1 MNCITINADMLQY
14 KWTALMHAVHGGELE
29 YARKLMYAS
38 EIELDLQ
45 NEVTDDFHSYTQQ
58 DFKVYIS
65 FQFCFVSFIN
75 RALSWLDLTSTS
87 IY

>member
-1 MNCITINADMLQY
+1 MNCITINAVVLQY
-14 KWTALMHAVHGGELE
+14 KWTALMHAVHGGVLE

-45 NEVTDDFHSYTQQ
+45 NEVTDDFHSYTLQ

-65 FQFCFVSFIN
+65 CQFVVSFMN

>member
-1 MNCITINADMLQY
+1 MLQY

-45 NEVTDDFHSYTQQ
+45 NEVTDDFHSYTLQ

-65 FQFCFVSFIN
+65 CQFCFVSFMN